1 MNLLTFSCRLLSSTV
16 VDLEAL
22 ACHRAV
28 MYIAKNDLH
37 NVIFEGDSTSVI
49 NAISQESTLLT
60 SFGNIVGDIRAL
72 VLVFQFFQ
80 FVHVHR
86 TCNVVA
92 DALAKKAKSLV
103 GS

>member
-1 MNLLTFSCRLLSSTV
+1 
-16 VDLEAL
+16 
-22 ACHRAV
+22 

-37 NVIFEGDSTSVI
+37 NVIFEGV
-49 NAISQESTLLT
+49 SQESTVLT
-60 SFGNIVGDIRAL
+60 SFGNIVDDIRAL
-72 VLVFQFFQ
+72 VVVFQFFQ

-92 DALAKKAKSLV
+92 DALANKAKNLV